1 MRPPMAQGRKKSA
14 AKPSNS
20 RAGRC
25 AIVGRPN
32 VGKSTLLNALLG
44 QKLAIVAQK
53 PQTTR
58 THILG
63 VFASDDPP
71 TQIAFLDTP
80 GLHRPKNALGR
91 ALVENAKG
99 VMADAEVIVFVTDV
113 RSDDTEA
120 TMLARD
126 EEVLETVIAS
136 GRPAILAINKVD
148 RLKDKDRLFPILE
161 AYQARHAFKAFV
173 PIAALK
179 RKGLEGLVSEI
190 RGFLPEGRL
199 YEDDEFVTDRPE
211 RFFAAEFVREAVIAL
226 TREEVPHSVAVLV
239 ERFADEDTIIRIEA
253 TILVEKTSQKKIV
266 IGAGGAMLKR
276 IGTAARKEIER
287 MFAKKVFLRLWVKV
301 AEGWTDDE
309 ERVRTVTRAEGGQL

>member
-1 MRPPMAQGRKKSA
+1 MAQARRKSA
-14 AKPSNS
+14 KKTGTE

-63 VFASDDPP
+63 VYASDDPP
-71 TQIAFLDTP
+71 TQIAFVDTP

-99 VMADAEVIVFVTDV
+99 VMSDAEVVVFVTDL

-136 GRPAILAINKVD
+136 GRPSILAINKVD
-148 RLKDKDRLFPILE
+148 KMKDKDRLFPILE
-161 AYQARHAFKAFV
+161 AYQARHTFEAFV

-179 RKGLEGLVSEI
+179 RRGLDGLVNEI
-190 RGFLPEGRL
+190 RERLPEGRL
-199 YEDDEFVTDRPE
+199 YEDDDFVTDRPE
-211 RFFAAEFVREAVIAL
+211 RFFAAEFVREAVIAN

-239 ERFADEDTIIRIEA
+239 DRFVDEDTMLRIEA
-253 TILVEKTSQKKIV
+253 TVLVEKTSQKKIV
-266 IGAGGAMLKR
+266 IGAGGSMLKR
-276 IGTAARKEIER
+276 IGTEARKEIER
-287 MFAKKVFLRLWVKV
+287 MFSKKVFLRLWVKV
-301 AEGWTDDE
+301 AEDWTNDE
-309 ERVRTVTRAEGGQL
+309 ERVRTVTRAEGGKL